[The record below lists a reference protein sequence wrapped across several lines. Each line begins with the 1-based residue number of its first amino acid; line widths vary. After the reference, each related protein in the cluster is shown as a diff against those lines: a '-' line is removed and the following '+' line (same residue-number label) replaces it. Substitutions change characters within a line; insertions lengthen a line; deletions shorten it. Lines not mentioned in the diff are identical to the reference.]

1 VDLQAEDIP
10 PADTREVEMTLQAP
24 TRITIEVHHPDGDAG
39 GAAPFVRVVPE
50 SQASAA
56 PSMAE
61 PREDVPAPAAF
72 DPGECRCL
80 DDDDCN
86 ADHAND

>member
-1 VDLQAEDIP
+1 
-10 PADTREVEMTLQAP
+10 MTIQAP
-24 TRITIEVHHPDGDAG
+24 TRITIEVHQPGGDVD
-39 GAAPFVRVVPE
+39 GAAPFVRVSPQTTTSGHRSE
-50 SQASAA
+50 ASA
-56 PSMAE
+56 
-61 PREDVPAPAAF
+61 PREDVQLPAAF

>member
-1 VDLQAEDIP
+1 
-10 PADTREVEMTLQAP
+10 MTLQTP
-24 TRITIEVHHPDGDAG
+24 TRITIEVHHADSESS
-39 GAAPFVRVVPE
+39 GATPFVRVLPDA
-50 SQASAA
+50 QPAA
-56 PSMAE
+56 HPAMAA
-61 PREDVPAPAAF
+61 PREDVSGPTAF

>member
-1 VDLQAEDIP
+1 
-10 PADTREVEMTLQAP
+10 MTLHAP
-24 TRITIEVHHPDGDAG
+24 TRITIEVHQPGSADNDGL
-39 GAAPFVRVVPE
+39 PLVRVVPE
-50 SQASAA
+50 AARSAQHVISAA
-56 PSMAE
+56 A
-61 PREDVPAPAAF
+61 REEVPGPAAF

>member
-1 VDLQAEDIP
+1 
-10 PADTREVEMTLQAP
+10 MTLQTP
-24 TRITIEVHHPDGDAG
+24 TRITIEVHHPDSDAL
-39 GAAPFVRVVPE
+39 GAAPFVRVLPQ
-50 SQASAA
+50 SPSASRQ
-56 PSMAE
+56 SMAGE
-61 PREDVPAPAAF
+61 PRENVPAPAAF

>member
-1 VDLQAEDIP
+1 MA
-10 PADTREVEMTLQAP
+10 LQAP
-24 TRITIEVHHPDGDAG
+24 TRITIEVHQPDSDAAG
-39 GAAPFVRVVPE
+39 GTPVVRVVP
-50 SQASAA
+50 AGPSAVQPVIA
-56 PSMAE
+56 AV
-61 PREDVPAPAAF
+61 PREDVPSPTAF

>member
-1 VDLQAEDIP
+1 MA
-10 PADTREVEMTLQAP
+10 LQAP
-24 TRITIEVHHPDGDAG
+24 TRITIEVHQPDGETSS
-39 GAAPFVRVVPE
+39 AAPFVRVVPE
-50 SQASAA
+50 TPSSAPVMA
-56 PSMAE
+56 AE
-61 PREDVPAPAAF
+61 PREDVSTPAAF

>member
-1 VDLQAEDIP
+1 
-10 PADTREVEMTLQAP
+10 MTLQTP
-24 TRITIEVHHPDGDAG
+24 TRITIEVHHPDSDSSGS
-39 GAAPFVRVVPE
+39 APFVRVIPD
-50 SQASAA
+50 ARTAA
-56 PSMAE
+56 HPSMAA
-61 PREDVPAPAAF
+61 PREDVPAPFAF

>member
-1 VDLQAEDIP
+1 
-10 PADTREVEMTLQAP
+10 MTIQAP
-24 TRITIEVHHPDGDAG
+24 TRITIEVHQPDPDVAG
-39 GAAPFVRVVPE
+39 VGQAPTVHVYPDV
-50 SQASAA
+50 ASAA
-56 PSMAE
+56 QPAMAAT
-61 PREDVPAPAAF
+61 PRLEQPAPAAF

>member
-1 VDLQAEDIP
+1 MA
-10 PADTREVEMTLQAP
+10 MQAP
-24 TRITIEVHHPDGDAG
+24 TRITIEVHHPDP
-39 GAAPFVRVVPE
+39 AASDGTPVVRVVPDTP
-50 SQASAA
+50 SAPQPFTA
-56 PSMAE
+56 AA
-61 PREDVPAPAAF
+61 PREDLPGPAAF

>member
-1 VDLQAEDIP
+1 MMIQ
-10 PADTREVEMTLQAP
+10 TP
-24 TRITIEVHHPDGDAG
+24 TRITIEVHQPSADDGTG
-39 GAAPFVRVVPE
+39 SPFVRVVPE
-50 SQASAA
+50 ARFASHPA
-56 PSMAE
+56 PTE
-61 PREDVPAPAAF
+61 PREDVAGPAAF

>member
-1 VDLQAEDIP
+1 
-10 PADTREVEMTLQAP
+10 MTLQTP
-24 TRITIEVHHPDGDAG
+24 TRITIEVHHPDSDAI

-50 SQASAA
+50 AQTSAH
-56 PSMAE
+56 PSMAVL
-61 PREDVPAPAAF
+61 REDITAPAAF

-80 DDDDCN
+80 DDEDCN